1 MWNSGNGFLSKWSDG
16 CVVTCRTNCAMEL
29 YAYFAYDE
37 ENGPM
42 NYSNLTKIG
51 LTQRMN
57 VNTVKTWHMPA
68 ANLSSLC

>member
-1 MWNSGNGFLSKWSDG
+1 
-16 CVVTCRTNCAMEL
+16 MEL

-37 ENGPM
+37 GHEHMHP
-42 NYSNLTKIG
+42 NLTKVG

-68 ANLSSLC
+68 ADLSSLC